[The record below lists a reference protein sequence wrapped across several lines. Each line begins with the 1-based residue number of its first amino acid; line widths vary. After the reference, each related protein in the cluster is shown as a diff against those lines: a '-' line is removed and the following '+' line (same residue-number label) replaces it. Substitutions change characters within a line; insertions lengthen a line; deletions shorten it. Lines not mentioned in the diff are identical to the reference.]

1 MQPLGLKIQNA
12 FTARLPSQSTM
23 SAGPKPSVAGF
34 AGQTVFPAHRT
45 DNSPGSME
53 YTSRIFSP
61 YLTPSA
67 VHAENRQIAQGS
79 EAPTYQHNIA
89 ATKYFNV
96 STTPKLRPHLHTSLI
111 A

>member
-1 MQPLGLKIQNA
+1 MQPLDMKIQNSFTGRHPIQATTFA
-12 FTARLPSQSTM
+12 FPKLGG
-23 SAGPKPSVAGF
+23 AGLG
-34 AGQTVFPAHRT
+34 GQTVYPLQRT
-45 DNSPGSME
+45 DKSPGSMDHA
-53 YTSRIFSP
+53 SRIFSP

-79 EAPTYQHNIA
+79 LAPTYQQNIA

-96 STTPKLRPHLHTSLI
+96 STTSKLRPHLHTNLI

>member
-1 MQPLGLKIQNA
+1 MQPLDIKIQNS
-12 FTARLPSQSTM
+12 FTARQPMQAMT
-23 SAGPKPSVAGF
+23 SAFPKPIVAGL
-34 AGQTVFPAHRT
+34 AGQTVYPVQRT
-45 DNSPGSME
+45 DKYPGPIDHV
-53 YTSRIFSP
+53 SRIFSP

-79 EAPTYQHNIA
+79 LAPTYQQNIA

-96 STTPKLRPHLHTSLI
+96 STTPKLRPHLHTNLI

>member
-1 MQPLGLKIQNA
+1 MQPLNMKIQNSFTERHPMQATTFA
-12 FTARLPSQSTM
+12 FPKSGG
-23 SAGPKPSVAGF
+23 AGLG
-34 AGQTVFPAHRT
+34 GQTVYPVQST
-45 DNSPGSME
+45 DKSLRSMDHA
-53 YTSRIFSP
+53 SRIFSP

-79 EAPTYQHNIA
+79 LAPTYQQNIA

-96 STTPKLRPHLHTSLI
+96 STTSKLRPHLHTNLI